1 MKLAIIGYGKMG
13 HEIEQ
18 VALERGHQIIVT
30 IDNETEWNERLGLFQ
45 SADVAIEFSHPSVAL
60 SNILRTLEYG
70 IPLVCGTTGWSEELK
85 KIKTVC
91 TDLNGA
97 FFHASNYSIGV
108 NLFMAVNR
116 HLAKLMNNHQDYDVV
131 MEEIHHIYKADAPS
145 GTAITLADDILKSN
159 SLKSKWSIN
168 LPAKKDELYIQPIR
182 QGNIAGIHTVCWE
195 SSIDTIEIKHTAKG
209 RRGFA
214 MGAVIAAEWLKD
226 KKGVYTMTDL
236 LNLK

>member
-1 MKLAIIGYGKMG
+1 MKIAIIGYGKMG

-45 SADVAIEFSHPSVAL
+45 SADVAIEFSNPSVAI
-60 SNILRTLEYG
+60 SNILRTLENG
-70 IPLVCGTTGWSEELK
+70 MPLVCGTTGWNKELA
-85 KIKTVC
+85 KITKTC
-91 TDLNGA
+91 NDLNGA

-116 HLAKLMNNHQDYDVV
+116 YLAKLMNHHQDFDVM
-131 MEEIHHIYKADAPS
+131 MEETHHIYKADAPS
-145 GTAITLADDILKSN
+145 GTAITLAEDILKN
-159 SLKSKWSIN
+159 STLKNKWSIN
-168 LPAKKDELYIQPIR
+168 LPAKKDELYIHPIR
-182 QGNIAGIHTVCWE
+182 ERNVPGIHTVCWE
-195 SSIDTIEIKHTAKG
+195 SAVDAIEIKHTAKG

-214 MGAVIAAEWLKD
+214 IGAVIAAEWLQG
-226 KKGVYTMTDL
+226 KKGIFTMTDL

>member
-70 IPLVCGTTGWSEELK
+70 MPLVCGTTGWNKELER
-85 KIKTVC
+85 ITQIC
-91 TDLNGA
+91 AELNGA

-116 HLAKLMNNHQDYDVV
+116 NLAAIMKSHPDYDVV
-131 MEEIHHIYKADAPS
+131 MEETHHIYKADAPS
-145 GTAITLADDILKSN
+145 GTAITLAEDILKN
-159 SLKSKWSIN
+159 SLLKKCWSIN
-168 LPAKKDELYIQPIR
+168 LPAKKEELYIEPIR
-182 QGNIAGIHTVCWE
+182 QRKYPRYAYGLLGIV
-195 SSIDTIEIKHTAKG
+195 D
-209 RRGFA
+209 R
-214 MGAVIAAEWLKD
+214 L
-226 KKGVYTMTDL
+226 Y
-236 LNLK
+236 

>member
-60 SNILRTLEYG
+60 SNILRSLEYG
-70 IPLVCGTTGWSEELK
+70 IPLVCGTTGWNEELK
-85 KIKTVC
+85 KIKAVC
-91 TDLNGA
+91 ADLNGA

-116 HLAKLMNNHQDYDVV
+116 HLAMLMNNHHDYDVV

-145 GTAITLADDILKSN
+145 GTAITLADDILKNS
-159 SLKSKWSIN
+159 SLKTKWSIN

-195 SSIDTIEIKHTAKG
+195 SPIDTIEIKHTAKG

-214 MGAVIAAEWLKD
+214 LGAVIAAEWLKD